1 MVLTRGEGVQN
12 TKNLTDVICE
22 PQKVLEGTR
31 LEAQLASHDA
41 GAEELRSLKSAFASV
56 EKENSELREHVYI
69 LRQENRNAELQVRE
83 REQVRMAR
91 DCPSLMKLIYLYYKA
106 FSIRLPKQVLLIS
119 IVFYVRLH
127 CVVTH
132 KLFIL
137 SHVGAPMGLKRA
149 KKK

>member
-1 MVLTRGEGVQN
+1 MNLVLTRGEGVQN
-12 TKNLTDVICE
+12 TKNPTDVICE
-22 PQKVLEGTR
+22 PQKVLEATR

-91 DCPSLMKLIYLYYKA
+91 DCPSLMKLIYL
-106 FSIRLPKQVLLIS
+106 
-119 IVFYVRLH
+119 
-127 CVVTH
+127 
-132 KLFIL
+132 
-137 SHVGAPMGLKRA
+137 
-149 KKK
+149 

>member
-1 MVLTRGEGVQN
+1 MRWRGFGSDKGEGVQN
-12 TKNLTDVICE
+12 PKNLTDVICE
-22 PQKVLEGTR
+22 PQKVLEATR

-91 DCPSLMKLIYLYYKA
+91 DCPSLMKLIYL
-106 FSIRLPKQVLLIS
+106 
-119 IVFYVRLH
+119 
-127 CVVTH
+127 
-132 KLFIL
+132 
-137 SHVGAPMGLKRA
+137 
-149 KKK
+149 